1 MNQIMQLFR
10 DNANQP
16 KQVTNLLN
24 KADTTASLYIYDMIS
39 ADWGVSA
46 LAVVDAINQAGD
58 AKVLNVHI
66 NSPGGDVFEG
76 RAIMAAISA
85 FRGKTVAKIDSL
97 CASAATS
104 IALACDEIE
113 MSEGAAFMI
122 HNAKTLAYGD
132 KSDLRH
138 TADVVEKIEGAIVN
152 DYTGRT
158 GKDEAEIRAAMQ
170 AETWF
175 TAAEALEYGFVDRVT
190 SADKKAKNTWNLAA
204 FGNAPAALLRNKS
217 DDTADLSEQEKKFLR
232 DMIPHHE
239 MAIEMARAILPN
251 AASEKVHGLAEAIIA
266 AQAGEIALIETW
278 LADTA
283 APENKKKPMKPMKMQ
298 TDDPATKQNEEPAE
312 AGFFMAAA
320 NANRLRLAQIA

>member
-1 MNQIMQLFR
+1 MNQIMQLYR

-24 KADTTASLYIYDMIS
+24 KADTTASLYVYDMIS

-46 LAVVDAINQAGD
+46 LAVIDAINQAGD
-58 AKVLNVHI
+58 AQVLNVHI

-85 FRGKTVAKIDSL
+85 FRGKKVAKIDAL

-113 MSEGAAFMI
+113 MADGAAFMI

-152 DYTGRT
+152 DYTTRT

-190 SADKKAKNTWNLAA
+190 GKTKVKNTWNLAA
-204 FGNAPAALLRNKS
+204 FDKVPRALLRNES
-217 DDTADLSEQEKKFLR
+217 DDTADLSEQEKKFR
-232 DMIPHHE
+232 QDMIPHHE
-239 MAIEMARAILPN
+239 MAIEMARAILPT
-251 AASEKVHGLAEAIIA
+251 AASEKVRGLAEAIIA

-312 AGFFMAAA
+312 AGFFMSAA

>member
-16 KQVTNLLN
+16 KQVTSLLN

-85 FRGKTVAKIDSL
+85 FRGKTIAKIESL

-175 TAAEALEYGFVDRVT
+175 TASEALEYGFVDRVT
-190 SADKKAKNTWNLAA
+190 GKTKVKNTWNLAA
-204 FGNAPAALLRNKS
+204 FANAPKREP
-217 DDTADLSEQEKKFLR
+217 D
-232 DMIPHHE
+232 P
-239 MAIEMARAILPN
+239 
-251 AASEKVHGLAEAIIA
+251 
-266 AQAGEIALIETW
+266 
-278 LADTA
+278 
-283 APENKKKPMKPMKMQ
+283 PEPEPEP
-298 TDDPATKQNEEPAE
+298 TPEPAPE

>member
-1 MNQIMQLFR
+1 MNQIMQLYR

-46 LAVVDAINQAGD
+46 MAVVDAINQAGD
-58 AKVLNVHI
+58 AQVLNVHI

-85 FRGKTVAKIDSL
+85 FRGKTVAKIDAL

-113 MSEGAAFMI
+113 MAEGAAFMI

-152 DYTGRT
+152 DYTTRT

-190 SADKKAKNTWNLAA
+190 GKTKVKNTWNLAA
-204 FGNAPAALLRNKS
+204 FDKVPRALLRNKS

-312 AGFFMAAA
+312 AGFFMSAA